1 MVIHPCTNMGLVVD
15 GALLVR
21 IRPRPHLPH
30 STCYTTPLQLGGVC
44 VCVCVC
50 VFANVPVVRVTIVML
65 LRVCLL
71 LVVVDRCGMLSKNR
85 LWHAGEGLAV

>member
-1 MVIHPCTNMGLVVD
+1 MVIHSCTNMGLVVG

-21 IRPRPHLPH
+21 IRPRPHPLH
-30 STCYTTPLQLGGVC
+30 STCYTSPLQLGG

-50 VFANVPVVRVTIVML
+50 VFANVPVVRVTLVMP

-71 LVVVDRCGMLSKNR
+71 LVVVDRCGLLSKNR